1 MKQIYQAS
9 NILCYA
15 LLLLPSLLWGQ
26 WATQTITLEPGWNAI
41 YLEVDPYPNN
51 PFYEGGSPY
60 PNECST
66 IFNGINIESVWAPAD
81 QFDLID
87 PNIERLTYYPTPT
100 TIAPTTLFTLAGGKV
115 YIINYLGN
123 VPETIE
129 ISGRPT
135 LGQQTWRAGID
146 RAAGFPVD
154 ATNPPTFTEFLAS
167 ESAFGVNAIQK
178 MNSNGDWV
186 EVTDPS
192 TETINRGQAYRL
204 KTNEFSTY
212 ASPFS
217 VELEQNNSL
226 DFDQILLEQT
236 IRIKNHSSTS
246 KSIGVE
252 QLISEDNI
260 FAPYNLAGEVLLNYR
275 DNDTEEW
282 VNLSGGTTVN
292 VAANG
297 FALFRIAIDRLQMP
311 FTSNGIYQSLLEF
324 NDNEGTALVV
334 PTSGF
339 GLLDRTGLWVGAATI
354 NAVNE
359 TRLAT
364 NTPQPTDSE
373 FNMKL
378 IVHVND
384 EGKAQLLDQVIQ
396 MWQDGTYKSN
406 PDGSGTLVVDKPGQ
420 YVLITDDAL
429 LGNYTGAAIRDG
441 KAVGRRISSAFFS
454 FDTPKE
460 LKGDFDGTLAL
471 EGLMLGYDDPMNP
484 FKHKYHP
491 DHNNMDERNENILP
505 VGVESYDIE
514 RAIQLAFSTNDLD
527 DLSFPGFGDD
537 QAGGTYLE
545 TIKIHSKAVQV
556 IDGNGDPKTIQNTND
571 LYVKGTFRLNRI
583 SNVGKLNA
591 SSTPAEVARRMP
603 QPRPILPMAIELEA
617 DEVEE
622 LTVGTTELATEKP
635 LVKIYPNPAAE
646 YLQLV
651 GLDAGNYT
659 LSVRDFSGKTLLSQ
673 AFHANDQINV
683 QQLVPGIYVLEVRS
697 AEWVHAIKFV
707 KL

>member
-41 YLEVDPYPNN
+41 YLEVDPYPSN

-66 IFNGINIESVWAPAD
+66 IFNGINIGSVWAPAD

-87 PNIERLTYYPTPT
+87 PSIERLTYYPTASAITP
-100 TIAPTTLFTLAGGKV
+100 ITLFALEGGKV
-115 YIINYLGN
+115 YNIDYLGT

-146 RAAGFPVD
+146 REAGFPVD

-167 ESAFGVNAIQK
+167 ESAFGANAIQK

-186 EVTDPS
+186 DITDPS
-192 TETINRGQAYRL
+192 TEIIKRGQAYRL

-217 VELEQNNSL
+217 VELEQDNSL
-226 DFDQILLEQT
+226 DFDQILQEQT
-236 IRIKNHSSTS
+236 IRIKNHSSNN
-246 KSIGVE
+246 KSIAVE
-252 QLISEDNI
+252 QLISADNI
-260 FAPYNLAGEVLLNYR
+260 FAPYNLAGKVVLNYR

-282 VNLSGGTTVN
+282 VSLSGGTTIDVE
-292 VAANG
+292 ANG

-311 FTSNGIYQSLLEF
+311 FTSNGKYQSLLEF

-334 PTSGF
+334 PASGF

-354 NAVNE
+354 NAVSE

-373 FNMKL
+373 FNIKL

-384 EGKAQLLDQVIQ
+384 QRQAQLLDQVIQ
-396 MWQDGTYKSN
+396 MWQDGTYRTN
-406 PDGSGTLVVDKPGQ
+406 PDGSGTLVVDEPGQ

-429 LGNYTGAAIRDG
+429 LGNYTGSAIRDG

-454 FDTPKE
+454 FNTPQA
-460 LKGDFDGTLAL
+460 LTGDFDGTLAL
-471 EGLMLGYDDPMNP
+471 NGLMLGYDDPMNP

-491 DHNNMDERNENILP
+491 DHNNMDERNENTLP

-514 RAIQLAFSTNDLD
+514 RAIQLAFSTNDPD
-527 DLSFPGFGDD
+527 GLSYSGFGDD

-545 TIKIHSKAVQV
+545 TIKLHSKAVSI
-556 IDGNGDPKTIQNTND
+556 IDENGDPKTIQNTND
-571 LYVKGTFRLNRI
+571 IYVKGTFRLNRV

-591 SSTPAEVARRMP
+591 SSTSAEIAQRMP
-603 QPRPILPMAIELEA
+603 QPRPILPMAM
-617 DEVEE
+617 EE
-622 LTVGTTELATEKP
+622 TEEQTVSTTELDTEKP
-635 LVKIYPNPAAE
+635 LVNIYPNPVAN

-651 GLDAGNYT
+651 GLKAGNYT
-659 LSVRDFSGKTLLSQ
+659 LSVRDFSGKTMLNQ
-673 AFHANDQINV
+673 AFHTNDKINV
-683 QQLVPGIYVLEVRS
+683 QQLVPGIYLLEVRS

>member
-41 YLEVDPYPNN
+41 YLEVDPYPSN

-66 IFNGINIESVWAPAD
+66 IFNGIDIESVWAPAD
-81 QFDLID
+81 QFNLID
-87 PNIERLTYYPTPT
+87 PDIERLTYYPTPSA
-100 TIAPTTLFTLAGGKV
+100 IAPTTLFALEGGKV
-115 YIINYLGN
+115 YIINYLGT
-123 VPETIE
+123 VPETME

-146 RAAGFPVD
+146 RVAGFPVD

-167 ESAFGVNAIQK
+167 APAFGVNAVQK

-186 EVTDPS
+186 AITDPN
-192 TETINRGQAYRL
+192 ETINKGQAYRL

-217 VELEQNNSL
+217 VELAQENSL

-236 IRIKNHSSTS
+236 IRIKNHSDAA
-246 KSIGVE
+246 KSITVE
-252 QLISEDNI
+252 QLISADNI
-260 FAPYNLAGEVLLNYR
+260 FAPYNLAGEVVLNYR
-275 DNDTEEW
+275 DNVAEQW
-282 VNLSGGTTVN
+282 VSLSGGTTVN

-311 FTSNGIYQSLLEF
+311 FTSNGMYQSLLEF
-324 NDNEGTALVV
+324 KDNQGTALVV

-354 NAVNE
+354 NAVSE
-359 TRLAT
+359 TSLAT
-364 NTPQPTDSE
+364 NTPQATDSE

-384 EGKAQLLDQVIQ
+384 QGQAQLLDQVIQ
-396 MWQDGTYKSN
+396 MWQDGIYKPN
-406 PDGSGTLVVDKPGQ
+406 PDGSGTQVVDQAGQ
-420 YVLITDDAL
+420 YVLVTDDAL

-454 FDTPKE
+454 FATPQA
-460 LKGDFDGTLAL
+460 LTGDFDGILAL
-471 EGLMLGYDDPMNP
+471 KGLMLGYDDPMNP
-484 FKHKYHP
+484 FKHQYHP
-491 DHNNMDERNENILP
+491 DHNNMDERNENTLP

-514 RAIQLAFSTNDLD
+514 RDIQLVFSRNDPD
-527 DLSFPGFGDD
+527 GLSFPGFGDD

-556 IDGNGDPKTIQNTND
+556 IDGNGDPMTIQNTND

-591 SSTPAEVARRMP
+591 TSTPAQIAQRLP
-603 QPRPILPMAIELEA
+603 QPRPILPMAIEQ
-617 DEVEE
+617 VEE
-622 LTVGTTELATEKP
+622 QTVSTTELATEKP
-635 LVKIYPNPAAE
+635 LVKIYPNPVANSM
-646 YLQLV
+646 QLV
-651 GLDAGNYT
+651 GLEAGNYT
-659 LSVRDFSGKTLLSQ
+659 LSVRDFSGRILLNQ